1 MFVIITGAKPVG
13 GLRRRLIVRFLV
25 IGLAVLAL
33 AQEPVFRAELSL
45 VHVDAEVTDG
55 TRTLSGFHK
64 EDFVVK
70 DNGRPQPVLYF
81 SEDVEPLDLILL
93 FDVSGSMRTN
103 LEGVAASSSA
113 ALGEL
118 RQGDRVAVMTFQRKS
133 RIVAPF
139 TEDLTAVANTIRD
152 EVLGGTFGGGTRLL
166 AAVDDAAEYFMQ
178 DGRTHRRRAVLI
190 LTDNYGQRS
199 RRTMTVVEHLW
210 EADALLSGLI
220 IRSAADEALNTAI
233 AVASPLTLVLH
244 EGMEGVAEKTGGDTI
259 KAGDPGDAFRE
270 AMRRIRLR
278 YSLYYA
284 VPQSKPGEQRRVEV
298 QLTAEALSRN
308 PGARVRA
315 RKGYMAPGRT

>member
-1 MFVIITGAKPVG
+1 MTRAKPIA
-13 GLRRRLIVRFLV
+13 GLGRRLIVRLFVMGVAL
-25 IGLAVLAL
+25 LSL
-33 AQEPVFRAELSL
+33 AQEPVFRADLSL

-55 TRTLSGFHK
+55 TRTLTGFHK

-93 FDVSGSMRTN
+93 FDVSGSMRMN

-113 ALGEL
+113 ALAEL

-139 TEDLTAVANTIRD
+139 TEDLTTVANTIRD
-152 EVLGGTFGGGTRLL
+152 DVLGGKFGGGTRLL
-166 AAVDDAAEYFMQ
+166 AAVDDAAKYFMQ
-178 DGRTHRRRAVLI
+178 DGKTHRRRAVLI

-220 IRSAADEALNTAI
+220 IRSAADKALNTAM
-233 AVASPLTLVLH
+233 AVTSPLTLLLQ
-244 EGMEGVAEKTGGDTI
+244 EGMEGAADKTGGDTI
-259 KAGDPGDAFRE
+259 KAGDPGEAFRE

-298 QLTAEALSRN
+298 ELSADALSRY

-315 RKGYMAPGRT
+315 RKGYVAPART